1 MSESVANTIDTQTAV
16 AADKAA
22 RDAAVKQADA
32 FFKSDIKEAPKGTP
46 EDLFRK
52 FGAKSTEDAE
62 QYQQRIDTEKESAK
76 IAQENKPETE
86 VRASLVDDEKKPGFI
101 KSLKQTNEQ
110 LAKEAAELKKKV
122 EEYDKAQQEIAELRS
137 RIDDSESKKE
147 VEKLRNELEQ
157 AIKEKQEREEA
168 LTRDLEEVRKANA
181 FLNLPSDPY
190 FKENFD
196 APILNGYNQVKMI
209 LGEDASSLTEF
220 SKAVHAYEA
229 SLTSQDQGE
238 RAKQREISKQTLNYI
253 YENLSPME
261 QAKFNSTAYD
271 LLNKVE
277 ARNQALQ
284 NWEVTKAQ
292 ADEEK

>member
-1 MSESVANTIDTQTAV
+1 MSESVANTIDTQTAA

-122 EEYDKAQQEIAELRS
+122 EEYDKA
-137 RIDDSESKKE
+137 
-147 VEKLRNELEQ
+147 
-157 AIKEKQEREEA
+157 
-168 LTRDLEEVRKANA
+168 
-181 FLNLPSDPY
+181 
-190 FKENFD
+190 
-196 APILNGYNQVKMI
+196 
-209 LGEDASSLTEF
+209 
-220 SKAVHAYEA
+220 
-229 SLTSQDQGE
+229 
-238 RAKQREISKQTLNYI
+238 
-253 YENLSPME
+253 
-261 QAKFNSTAYD
+261 
-271 LLNKVE
+271 
-277 ARNQALQ
+277 
-284 NWEVTKAQ
+284 
-292 ADEEK
+292 